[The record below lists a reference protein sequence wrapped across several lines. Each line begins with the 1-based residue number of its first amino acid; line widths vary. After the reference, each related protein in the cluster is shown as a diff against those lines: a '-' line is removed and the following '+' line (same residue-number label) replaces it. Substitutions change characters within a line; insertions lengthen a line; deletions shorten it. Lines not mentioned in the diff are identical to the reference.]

1 MAKHKDRLMKAKT
14 LKEVVK
20 KENQCDTIVN
30 LWIKLCRKQ
39 LFSESVFCQTKSKA
53 AK

>member
-30 LWIKLCRKQ
+30 LCIKLCRKQ
-39 LFSESVFCQTKSKA
+39 LFSVFCQTKSKA